1 MYVVWTYTYCGRY
14 IPLLFFQAMCI
25 VDVIIASIWKV
36 HN

>member
-1 MYVVWTYTYCGRY
+1 MYVVWTYVLRY
-14 IPLLFFQAMCI
+14 IPPLFFQAMCI